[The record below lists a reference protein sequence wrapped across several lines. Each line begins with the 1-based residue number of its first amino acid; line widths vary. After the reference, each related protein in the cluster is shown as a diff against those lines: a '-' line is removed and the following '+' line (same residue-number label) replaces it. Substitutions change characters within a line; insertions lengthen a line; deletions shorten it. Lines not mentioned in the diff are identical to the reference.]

1 MVRLVVL
8 KERCFI
14 DVLKPKL
21 KNSSLLRYTINITYQ
36 CQTIVKLH
44 GVFLSN
50 NE

>member
-21 KNSSLLRYTINITYQ
+21 KNSLLHYTVKTTYQ

-44 GVFLSN
+44 GVYLSN